1 MHTSTFTWRD
11 TIARTAASLGQSE
24 RENPARWLT
33 WLPRLRT
40 ANVERVEA
48 VLFKAYRWRR
58 TITNMRR
65 REAAGRVSYLNEFFA
80 SVLASQSVI
89 NLNMKA
95 LTLFP
100 SVQQLPLSV
109 RF

>member
-1 MHTSTFTWRD
+1 
-11 TIARTAASLGQSE
+11 
-24 RENPARWLT
+24 
-33 WLPRLRT
+33 
-40 ANVERVEA
+40 
-48 VLFKAYRWRR
+48 
-58 TITNMRR
+58 MRR